1 MESQGLLCIDK
12 QIESKRSVSF
22 TRALLKYKINQR
34 KKFKTLLL
42 FSILF
47 FSSCFGGSGNPFSNL
62 IGLFGGFAQG
72 LSLPS
77 PGSAP
82 APEGSDL
89 FSISTNY
96 SQAIDDPATKADALS
111 GAAFIAPPEPNH
123 FGAVSLNYPIQ
134 VPLGRAGIQPSLAL
148 SYSSTGG
155 DGWTGIGWNIGLGAI
170 TRTPEYGAIFY
181 DSRDTFIWNGK
192 RLIKVSGS
200 TTNENGI
207 YRPEITEEDFAL
219 LKLTNIETGGT
230 WEVLDSTGAKTIYGD
245 SSSKRIYDPNQ
256 ISRTYS
262 WYLSKTEDRNGNF
275 MEVTYDTSQYSEK
288 RNLYIQEIKY
298 TGNSRSGV
306 PAKQYVRFITKTRED
321 SYVSKAPGFTMV
333 MDRLLDKIEVGW
345 TGGKLWTYSLVY
357 DTSFDSGRPIL
368 KTVESD
374 RHTTKPDFKYS
385 SASRVLVWQNATNQS
400 ASDPEINPD
409 STQYFEGD
417 FNGDAISDIV
427 FFNPQT
433 GNWKAAEGRKEGGY
447 NFKTYANRYK
457 NYDGPSKIRF
467 FKGNVSGDFNGD
479 GRSDIAFYLPETRDL
494 IVAEHNGQ
502 VFQFRN
508 YGRLMSGIPDIFR
521 MEWFP
526 GDYDG
531 NGLSDSLLF
540 DEPTGLWT
548 LMLNKGGS
556 FEFLKIGKKFQ
567 NVFRGD
573 YSPNGN
579 LDSASTNDTSPEGKD
594 RSKVKLL
601 IGDYNSDGLTD
612 ISLYD
617 ARTGKWYVGENLRNP
632 DKADPIYFK
641 TNWVLY
647 KTFTAPEQ
655 NLFSNDEFSG
665 DFNGDG
671 TSDFLLF
678 DRSSGEWIL
687 GATQNQTINFKIW
700 SKAPQFK
707 TITRWLQGDFN
718 GDGKTDIGFFSA
730 NDGKFWIGEATSNG
744 FRYQIYSDMSYGPN
758 QERVMQT
765 PLPLEEVQ
773 PTQGFAVFPAAS
785 DGKTILLDYQYDGN
799 SNPGKGEIPY
809 AGCFTQNDCSSSLE
823 LLLYDR
829 KTGVFDFKKG
839 STFTESVLTGFNPE
853 ANGIITVNKGKA
865 DRYTVNSRD
874 EILFFGDFGT
884 TSKFFV
890 VTQDSGS
897 AFKRTDFAS
906 ITDSQVVSFDINSSG
921 YAIDNFDSTNSK
933 SLLVLN
939 DQTSIPAQRFFL
951 TGPSGT
957 KHLSVTT
964 TTEISDSYFQ
974 NLFQSGDSTNRS
986 NRNSFSIFSGDFS
999 TGNGKAQILFVDR
1012 RNTTHKWYLGTLNTS
1027 TNTIQFKLISGTSN
1041 LPVTA
1046 LVHDKTSQAGI
1057 QYALYPESTGG
1068 NSIIFEDPSD
1078 VTTIVFSKIR
1088 ITSTFSFT
1096 RTTYSPGLV
1105 GFSNQYDHRGNP
1117 IVISSGENQI
1127 FDLAQNKVVSV
1138 ASPVFNLSLTRPD
1151 LMSKVYPF
1159 DWIQGDYN
1167 GDGITD
1173 IGIIHLKE
1181 PTWYFAMSTGHV
1193 PDVVEEIKNG
1203 IGGTY
1208 TLEYDNSTKFDNNG
1222 GDNIPDLSINYR
1234 VCTQI
1239 ILDDGLGNKIPK
1251 EYSYKNGV
1259 SFSAFINGK
1268 KETDAFG
1275 FTEFTVTDSTHSR
1288 TVHTYFSQPYSNFM
1302 HNRALSGAEK
1312 EVHVIGSDNQDYGFS
1327 KKEYEIQQIET
1338 ATGKISYL
1346 ARLSKTQNYIN
1357 GTPTTTSESSVIF
1370 NGYNLTKKTD
1380 VNTDHYADSA
1390 HISQIFTS
1398 VTDFE
1403 TDSTT
1408 NQTRPKK
1415 SVSLSGSSH
1424 ETTSNLTYDSQ
1435 GNLIRNSVS
1444 YTGSGLPA
1452 VPANIVEY
1460 EYDVH
1465 GNRTEEKNVSSSPA
1479 RGTSYVYDDQLHQ
1492 FIKERTSFG
1501 GSQQLETRYTTNYG
1515 KAFGSADDS
1524 TDPNG
1529 NKTYFDYDDFGRLTE
1544 SSADTDSGIKTLA
1557 TYSYSTNFPLSAK
1570 TVFPSGNGD
1579 PDFAN
1584 RSYKDG
1590 MGRVIQTVKTASNG
1604 QYVHSGKIAYNGN
1617 GQVAR
1622 VGQPDWANASEL
1634 DTFTVV
1640 TQEKNPTY
1648 FEYDAIGRTKKAILP
1663 IAAGETEAT
1672 TLTTT
1677 YNDPFEIVETHSGGT
1692 SKRTIKDGR
1701 GQVLYIE
1708 DFGSDGTQA
1717 KIGFCFDLAG
1727 KMIKK
1732 SDLNDGGALSCD
1744 TSGIAAKDSSG
1755 KNQAY
1760 WLYDAFG
1767 RLKKNS
1773 DPDFGVSTASYNAFG
1788 DTTQT
1793 VDARGITTD
1802 YTYDSLGR
1810 LITKDIPEGTVHFDY
1825 DSGFG
1830 SENALGKLVRVEDS
1844 AQIKTFS
1851 YDKLGRTKKE
1861 TRNIKNLTIA
1871 LADGP
1876 YITEYQYDLLGRV
1889 KSIDYPEH
1897 PVSHTRMKACYS
1909 YGTAGYIT
1917 GISVQVNTNGIIPGY
1932 CSKTIVENITYN
1944 EFGQTSGFGLGNG
1957 IQTNY
1962 TYDVKQRL
1970 IRINSVG
1977 DVDGT
1982 TKTLQDAVY
1991 AFNSQNNITGITNT
2005 ASEYTTAYN
2014 YSYDGL
2020 SRLVAADGQY
2030 QESAD
2035 NYTKTFRQSFAYAKN
2050 GNLLAKRNHNFNDN
2064 TLIDEWNY
2072 QYSNHQVTHIDSTQS
2087 GNDRLVMSYD
2097 SSGNMT
2103 YQRDNF
2109 KDLAKTITIDSQNRI
2124 TQVQDALSTTIGNYW
2139 YDEGGFRVRKKAL
2152 VPSGSSIKNQE
2163 ILYPSKF
2170 YGLEYTEETNILS
2183 SINNVYLNGVRIAA
2197 LNEEGTTAYF
2207 LTDQVDSVAHVL
2219 DEGAH
2224 TFSRIQYEPYGET
2237 LVQRGNQDLTPK
2249 YNSQE
2254 LDRETNF
2261 YFYNARYYDPQI
2273 ARFTSADTM
2282 IDGVRSTQGWNRFS
2296 YVKGNPIKYKD
2307 PTGHI
2312 LTVNTTDKKFY
2323 AKMERY
2329 LSSIAPGARIDKNGV
2344 VFLKEGVDEGRFKKG
2359 TELIKRLIESESK
2372 IRIEKNLR
2380 DGKSHNYCKCFNGA
2394 SYQIIS
2400 ITGESVRLQVPDKKG
2415 INDMHEEHPVMILAH
2430 ELIHAEHAVR
2440 DNKGVIPP
2448 FKSKNPVYKIMG
2460 EKLPENYKEY
2470 LEGGKHFG
2478 KPIPMKKNPVE
2489 FYDNTEYGNEEF
2501 KTLGVSNRDGKSF
2514 NDEKDITMKHIAG
2527 EQGAPARDH
2536 Y

>member
-1 MESQGLLCIDK
+1 MKSQGLLYTDI
-12 QIESKRSVSF
+12 QVERKRTLSF
-22 TRALLKYKINQR
+22 TIGLLGIKKNR
-34 KKFKTLLL
+34 KKKIGTLLL
-42 FSILF
+42 FTF
-47 FSSCFGGSGNPFSNL
+47 FFLTSCVGGGSNPFSQL
-62 IGLFGGFAQG
+62 IGLFGTFSQG
-72 LSLPS
+72 ISLPS

-111 GAAFIAPPEPNH
+111 GAAFIAPPEANH

-134 VPLGRAGIQPSLAL
+134 IPPGRAGIQPSLAL

-155 DGWTGIGWNIGLGAI
+155 DGWAGMGWNIGLGAI
-170 TRTPEYGAIFY
+170 TRTPEFGALFY
-181 DSRDTFIWNGK
+181 DSRDIFNWNGK

-200 TTNENGI
+200 TSNENGI
-207 YRPEITEEDFAL
+207 YRPEITEEDFTL

-230 WEVLDSTGAKTIYGD
+230 WEVLDSSGTKTIYGD
-245 SSSKRIYDPNQ
+245 ISSKRIYDPSQ
-256 ISRTYS
+256 ISKTYS
-262 WYLSKTEDRNGNF
+262 WYLSKMEDRNGNY
-275 MEVTYDTSQYSEK
+275 MEVVYDTSQYSEK

-306 PAKQYVRFITKTRED
+306 PAKQYVRFITKARGD

-345 TGGKLWTYSLVY
+345 TGGKLWTYSLIY
-357 DTSFDSGRPIL
+357 NTSFDSGRPIL

-374 RHTTKPDFKYS
+374 RHTTKPEFKYS
-385 SASRVLVWQNATNQS
+385 SASRVLVWQNIANQ
-400 ASDPEINPD
+400 ASSEPELQPE

-417 FNGDAISDIV
+417 FNGDAISDVV

-457 NYDGPSKIRF
+457 NYDSPSKIRF

-548 LMLNKGGS
+548 LMLNKGGN

-579 LDSASTNDTSPEGKD
+579 LDSASTNDTSSEGKD
-594 RSKVKLL
+594 RSKVKFL

-617 ARTGKWYVGENLRNP
+617 ARTGKWFVGENLRNP
-632 DKADPIYFK
+632 DKADPVYFK

-655 NLFSNDEFSG
+655 TLFSNDEFSG

-678 DRSSGEWIL
+678 DRSSGEWVL

-718 GDGKTDIGFFSA
+718 GDGRTDIGFFSA
-730 NDGKFWIGEATSNG
+730 SDGKFWIGEATLEG
-744 FRYQIYSDMSYGPN
+744 FRYKIYSDMSYGPD

-765 PLPLEEVQ
+765 PLPLEEVKL
-773 PTQGFAVFPAAS
+773 TQGFGVFSAAS
-785 DGKTILLDYQYDGN
+785 ESKTILLDYQYDGN
-799 SNPGKGEIPY
+799 LNPGKGEIPY

-853 ANGIITVNKGKA
+853 TNGILTINNGKP

-874 EILFFGDFGT
+874 EVLFFGEFGT

-890 VTQDSGS
+890 VTQDSGT

-906 ITDSQVVSFDINSSG
+906 VSDSQVVNFDINSSG
-921 YAIDNFDSTNSK
+921 YAIDNFDSTSAK

-939 DQTSIPAQRFFL
+939 DQTSNSAQRFFL
-951 TGPSGT
+951 TGPNGT
-957 KHLSVTT
+957 STKYLSVATT
-964 TTEISDSYFQ
+964 TDLSDAYFP
-974 NLFQSGDSTNRS
+974 NLFQVAGDSPNRS
-986 NRNSFSIFSGDFS
+986 NRNNFSIFSGDFIGS
-999 TGNGKAQILFVDR
+999 GKAQILIVDR
-1012 RNTTHKWYLGTLNTS
+1012 RNTTHKWYLGTIGTS
-1027 TNTIQFKLISGTSN
+1027 SISFKLIPGTVN
-1041 LPVTA
+1041 LPVTLA
-1046 LVHDKTSQAGI
+1046 VYNKINPAGI
-1057 QYALYPESTGG
+1057 QYALYPETVG
-1068 NSIIFEDPSD
+1068 NSIVFEDPTD
-1078 VTTIVFSKIR
+1078 VSTIVFSKIK

-1105 GFSNQYDHRGNP
+1105 GFSNQFDHRGNP
-1117 IVISSGENQI
+1117 IVISDGENKI
-1127 FDLAQNKVVSV
+1127 FDLSQNKIVSV
-1138 ASPVFNLSLTRPD
+1138 ASPIFNLSLTRPD
-1151 LMSKVYPF
+1151 LISKVYPF

-1167 GDGITD
+1167 GDGLTD

-1181 PTWYFAMSTGHV
+1181 SSWYFAMSTGSV

-1234 VCTQI
+1234 VCTKI
-1239 ILDDGLGNKIPK
+1239 TLDDGLGNKIPK

-1275 FTEFTVTDSTHSR
+1275 FTEFTLTDATHSR
-1288 TVHTYFSQPYSNFM
+1288 TVHSYFSQPYSNFM
-1302 HNRALSGAEK
+1302 HNRALGGAEK
-1312 EVHVIGSDNQDYGFS
+1312 EVHIIGSDNQDYGYS
-1327 KKEYEIQQIET
+1327 KKSYEIQQIET
-1338 ATGKISYL
+1338 VAGKISYL
-1346 ARLSKTQNYIN
+1346 ARLNKTQNYIS

-1390 HISQIFTS
+1390 HVSQTFTS

-1415 SVSLSGSSH
+1415 AVSLSGSSH

-1435 GNLIRNSVS
+1435 GNLIRNSVT

-1452 VPANIVEY
+1452 VTASIVEY
-1460 EYDVH
+1460 EYDTY
-1465 GNRTEEKNVSSSPA
+1465 GNRTEEKNVSASSA
-1479 RGTSYVYDDQLHQ
+1479 RGISYAYDDQLHQ
-1492 FIKERTSFG
+1492 FIKEKTNFG
-1501 GSQQLETRYTTNYG
+1501 GSLQLKTRYTTNYG
-1515 KAFGSADDS
+1515 KAFGSPDDS

-1529 NKTYFDYDDFGRLTE
+1529 NKAYFDYDDYGRLVE

-1557 TYSYSTNFPLSAK
+1557 NYSYSADFPLSAK

-1579 PDFAN
+1579 PDFAT

-1590 MGRVIQTVKTASNG
+1590 MGRVVQTVKTASSG
-1604 QYVHSGKIAYNGN
+1604 QYVHSGKITYNGN
-1617 GQVAR
+1617 GQVSR
-1622 VGQPDWANASEL
+1622 MGQPDWANASEL
-1634 DTFTVV
+1634 ETFTVV
-1640 TQEKNPTY
+1640 TQERNPTY

-1663 IAAGETEAT
+1663 IAEGETEAT
-1672 TLTTT
+1672 TLTNT

-1708 DFGSDGTQA
+1708 DFGSDGTNA

-1727 KMIKK
+1727 KLVKK

-1744 TSGIAAKDSSG
+1744 PSGINAKDTSG

-1793 VDARGITTD
+1793 VDARGITTSF
-1802 YTYDSLGR
+1802 TYDSLGR
-1810 LITKDIPEGTVHFDY
+1810 MITKDIPEGTVHFDY
-1825 DSGFG
+1825 DSGSG

-1876 YITEYQYDLLGRV
+1876 YITDYKYDLLGRV
-1889 KSIDYPEH
+1889 TSIDYPEH
-1897 PVSHTRMKACYS
+1897 PVSHTRMKACYT

-1917 GISVQVNTNGIIPGY
+1917 GISVQVNTNGILPGS
-1932 CSKTIVENITYN
+1932 CSKTIVENIAYN
-1944 EFGQTSGFGLGNG
+1944 EFGQTLGFGLGNG
-1957 IQTNY
+1957 VQTNY

-1970 IRINSVG
+1970 VRINSVG

-1991 AFNSQNNITGITNT
+1991 AFNSQNNITGITNNS
-2005 ASEYTTAYN
+2005 SEYTTAYN

-2064 TLIDEWNY
+2064 TVIDEWNY

-2087 GNDRLVMSYD
+2087 GNNRLVMNYD
-2097 SSGNMT
+2097 AVGNMT

-2109 KDLAKTITIDSQNRI
+2109 KDLTKTITIDSQNRI
-2124 TQVQDALSTTIGNYW
+2124 TQVQDALSNAIGNYW

-2152 VPSGSSIKNQE
+2152 VPSGASFKTQE

-2170 YGLEYTEETNILS
+2170 YGLEYSEDTNILS

-2224 TFSRIQYEPYGET
+2224 TLSRMQYEPYGET
-2237 LVQRGNQDLTPK
+2237 LVQRGNLDFAPK

-2273 ARFTSADTM
+2273 ARFTSADSV
-2282 IDGVRSTQGWNRFS
+2282 IDGARSTQGWNRFS
-2296 YVKGNPIKYKD
+2296 YVAGNPIKYKD

-2312 LTVNTTDKKFY
+2312 LQIVNKEKAEVDTAIKHLSSLAGAKVSIDSKGNLQLGKRTAENTKNGYELVRRLIADTKHTAKLIINHEGLNEVRLDEIDYTKYNPNLYNGKGVNTLIYIDPDNDIP
-2323 AKMERY
+2323 
-2329 LSSIAPGARIDKNGV
+2329 IAEKDDDGLLRKRSPTAEIKIAHEFIHSGHFFGGKANAFSFSLEEQVYKHQEETW
-2344 VFLKEGVDEGRFKKG
+2344 FLKLFGIDEITRRVTDEVKREELRTVGLKYVEG
-2359 TELIKRLIESESK
+2359 TE
-2372 IRIEKNLR
+2372 
-2380 DGKSHNYCKCFNGA
+2380 
-2394 SYQIIS
+2394 
-2400 ITGESVRLQVPDKKG
+2400 ITENMVRKER
-2415 INDMHEEHPVMILAH
+2415 N
-2430 ELIHAEHAVR
+2430 
-2440 DNKGVIPP
+2440 
-2448 FKSKNPVYKIMG
+2448 
-2460 EKLPENYKEY
+2460 EKLRMAY
-2470 LEGGKHFG
+2470 
-2478 KPIPMKKNPVE
+2478 
-2489 FYDNTEYGNEEF
+2489 
-2501 KTLGVSNRDGKSF
+2501 
-2514 NDEKDITMKHIAG
+2514 
-2527 EQGAPARDH
+2527 
-2536 Y
+2536 